1 MICGIFV
8 NGKTLMQTDKPR
20 REIKSFVRR
29 EGRLTPGQQKALDQ
43 LWPLW
48 GIDDAD
54 TLLDLTTLFGRDNDK
69 VLEIGFGNG
78 ASLAEMAANQ
88 PDLDFIGVEVHRPGV
103 GQLLKAIDDQQLTNL
118 RVASTD
124 AVALLKNRI
133 ADGALHRVQ
142 LYFPDPWHKKRHHKR
157 RIIQPAFV
165 AVLAA
170 KIAAGGTLHM
180 ATDWQ
185 DYAQQMLQDLS
196 ASQDFINLGNA
207 DGFIARPDY
216 RPLTK
221 FEQRGHRLGHGVW
234 DLLFERRK

>member
-1 MICGIFV
+1 
-8 NGKTLMQTDKPR
+8 MQTEKPR

-29 EGRLTPGQQKALDQ
+29 EGRLTPGQQKALDT

-48 GIDDAD
+48 GIDDAE
-54 TLLDLTTLFGRDNDK
+54 TPLDLNALFGRDNPK

-88 PDLDFIGVEVHRPGV
+88 PDMDFIGVEVHRPGV
-103 GQLLKAIDDQQLTNL
+103 GQLLKSIDDRKLTNL
-118 RVASTD
+118 RVACTD
-124 AVALLKNRI
+124 AVVMLKNRI
-133 ADGALHRVQ
+133 ADSALHRVQ

-165 AVLAA
+165 DVLAA
-170 KIAAGGTLHM
+170 KIAVGGNLHM

-185 DYAQQMLQDLS
+185 DYAEQMLQDLS
-196 ASQDFINLGNA
+196 ASEDFTNLGTF
-207 DGFIARPDY
+207 DGYIERPDY

-234 DLLFERRK
+234 DLLFERNK

>member
-1 MICGIFV
+1 
-8 NGKTLMQTDKPR
+8 MQTDKPR

-29 EGRLTPGQQKALDQ
+29 EGRLTPGQQKALDT

-48 GIDDAD
+48 GIDEAD
-54 TLLDLTTLFGRDNDK
+54 TALDLKNLFGRDNPK

-78 ASLAEMAANQ
+78 ASLAEMSANQ
-88 PDLDFIGVEVHRPGV
+88 PDMDFIGVEVHRPGV
-103 GQLLKAIDDQQLTNL
+103 GQLLKAIDERQLTNV
-118 RVASTD
+118 RVACTD
-124 AVALLKNRI
+124 AVAMLKNRI

-165 AVLAA
+165 SVLAA
-170 KIAAGGTLHM
+170 KLEAGGTLHM

-185 DYAQQMLQDLS
+185 DYAEQMLQDLS
-196 ASQDFINLGNA
+196 ASQDFVNLGSH
-207 DGFIARPDY
+207 DGFISRPDY

>member
-1 MICGIFV
+1 
-8 NGKTLMQTDKPR
+8 MQTDKPR

-29 EGRLTPGQQKALDQ
+29 EGRLTPGQQKALDT

-48 GIDDAD
+48 GIDEAD
-54 TLLDLTTLFGRDNDK
+54 TALDLKNLFGRDNPK

-88 PDLDFIGVEVHRPGV
+88 PDMDFIGVEVHRPGV
-103 GQLLKAIDDQQLTNL
+103 GQLLKAIDERQLTNV
-118 RVASTD
+118 RVACTD
-124 AVALLKNRI
+124 AVAMLKNRI

-165 AVLAA
+165 SVLAA
-170 KIAAGGTLHM
+170 KLEAGGTLHM

-185 DYAQQMLQDLS
+185 DYAEQMLQDLS
-196 ASQDFINLGNA
+196 ASQDFVNLGCH
-207 DGFIARPDY
+207 DGFISRPDY